1 MSFKSWLNK
10 FIAEKGIDPEYIWKL
25 KAQCGE

>member
-10 FIAEKGIDPEYIWKL
+10 FIAEKGIDPEYIMEVEGPVW
-25 KAQCGE
+25 